1 MRASAPSPITL
12 PARRL
17 VNSPQR
23 KWTACFKAR
32 IDTINEIK
40 SAVVARADE
49 WLFFPEG
56 EGIKRASKLPKHDLD
71 DDQIFVAFFIDGENF
86 GYDGRH
92 LWRSI
97 GLNDNKNDRPY
108 PWCARTKPRTQD
120 A

>member
-1 MRASAPSPITL
+1 VPITL
-12 PARRL
+12 PASRL

-32 IDTINEIK
+32 IDTINEIE

-49 WLFFPEG
+49 RFSFPEG

-71 DDQIFVAFFIDGENF
+71 DHAIFVAFFIDGENF

-92 LWRSI
+92 LVEI
-97 GLNDNKNDRPY
+97 YGFNDKKN
-108 PWCARTKPRTQD
+108 
-120 A
+120 